1 MFHSFLNAFWQ
12 EEDGQDLVEYALLLA
27 FIGLAATAALTT
39 VTTNLNAVWNHI
51 NTKLATAAT
60 K

>member
-1 MFHSFLNAFWQ
+1 MFHSFLNAFWR

-27 FIGLAATAALTT
+27 FIALASIAALGT
-39 VTTNLNAVWNHI
+39 VTTNLNAVWTDI
-51 NTKLATAAT
+51 NTRLATAAT

>member
-39 VTTNLNAVWNHI
+39 VTTNLNAVWSHVNS
-51 NTKLATAAT
+51 KLATAAT
-60 K
+60 Q